1 MTLKE
6 AERRKE
12 SKYIFIVLII
22 LTFLFITHGSLHLSH
37 TLMLWGP
44 CGVISLLQYNFVPTN
59 LLFAV
64 ISKYITFLYVIN
76 LTIHLYVRSFM

>member
-12 SKYIFIVLII
+12 SKYIFIVFII
-22 LTFLFITHGSLHLSH
+22 LTLFITHGSLHLSH
-37 TLMLWGP
+37 TLVLWGP

-76 LTIHLYVRSFM
+76 LTIHLYVCSFM